1 MTERL
6 RRLDDDGLG
15 RALATAG
22 RDLDWPSSPDVAGRV
37 SGALLDRQRH
47 PSLARP
53 RPSLPRR
60 RRTVLL
66 LVAGLLLLAAAA
78 VAAKIV
84 IDLGALTIDTIP
96 GRPTA
101 LPTVVASG
109 PTFGHR
115 TSLDGAEREAGFPAQ
130 IPAALGDPDA
140 VWVDATDDGSRIVL
154 AWTASGALPPI
165 DGLPWGAALYGFRG
179 QLEQAAK
186 SVFVDGNTFE
196 DATVDGH
203 DAFWITG
210 PHELDLV
217 TGDGTYARYLVT
229 GNVLVWESDGVVLRL
244 ETALDLP
251 AAVRIAESIP
261 DRPLA

>member
-15 RALATAG
+15 RVLATAG
-22 RDLDWPSSPDVAGRV
+22 RDLDWPPAPDVTARV
-37 SGALLDRQRH
+37 SASLIEHERH

-53 RPSLPRR
+53 RLSLPRR

-66 LVAGLLLLAAAA
+66 LVSALLLLAAAA
-78 VAAKIV
+78 VAAKVV
-84 IDLGALTIDTIP
+84 IDLGALTIDTTP

-115 TSLDGAEREAGFPAQ
+115 ATLDGAEREAGFSAQ
-130 IPAALGDPDA
+130 VPAALGDPDA

-165 DGLPWGAALYGFRG
+165 DGLPWGAVLYGFRG
-179 QLEQAAK
+179 QFEQAAK
-186 SVFVDGNTFE
+186 SEYVDGNTFE
-196 DATVDGH
+196 DATVDGR
-203 DAFWITG
+203 DAIWITG

-217 TGDGTYARYLVT
+217 TADGTYERYLVT
-229 GNVLVWESDGVVLRL
+229 GNVLVWESGGVVLRL
-244 ETALDLP
+244 ETSLDLP
-251 AAVRIAESIP
+251 AAVRVAESIP
-261 DRPLA
+261 A

>member
-6 RRLDDDGLG
+6 RRLDDEGLG
-15 RALATAG
+15 RALAAAG
-22 RDLDWPSSPDVAGRV
+22 RDLDWPPAPHLAARV
-37 SGALLDRQRH
+37 SAAIVDHERH

-53 RPSLPRR
+53 RLSLPRR

-78 VAAKIV
+78 VAAKVV
-84 IDLGALTIDTIP
+84 IDLGALTVDTIP

-115 TSLDGAEREAGFPAQ
+115 TTLDGAEREAGFAAQ
-130 IPAALGDPDA
+130 VPSALGDPDA

-154 AWTASGALPPI
+154 AWTANGALPPI
-165 DGLPWGAALYGFRG
+165 DGLPWGAVLYGFRG
-179 QLEQAAK
+179 QMEQAAK

-196 DATVDGH
+196 NATVDGH
-203 DAFWITG
+203 DAIWITG

-229 GNVLVWESDGVVLRL
+229 GNVLVWGSDGVVLRL
-244 ETALDLP
+244 ETSLDQ
-251 AAVRIAESIP
+251 ASAVQVAESIP
-261 DRPLA
+261 A

>member
-22 RDLDWPSSPDVAGRV
+22 RDLEWPPGPDVTSRV
-37 SGALLDRQRH
+37 SAAIVDHERH

-53 RPSLPRR
+53 RLTLPRR

-66 LVAGLLLLAAAA
+66 LVAGLVLLAAAA
-78 VAAKIV
+78 VAAKVV

-101 LPTVVASG
+101 LPTVVAGG

-115 TSLDGAEREAGFPAQ
+115 TTLDGAEREAGFPAQ
-130 IPAALGDPDA
+130 VPAALGDPDA

-154 AWTASGALPPI
+154 AWTANGTLPPI
-165 DGLPWGAALYGFRG
+165 DGLPWGAALYAFRG
-179 QLEQAAK
+179 QMEQAAK

-196 DATVDGH
+196 EATVAGH
-203 DAFWITG
+203 HAIWITG

-244 ETALDLP
+244 ETSLDLQ
-251 AAVRIAESIP
+251 AAVRVAESIS
-261 DRPLA
+261 A

>member
-15 RALATAG
+15 HALATAG
-22 RDLDWPSSPDVAGRV
+22 RDLDWPSTPDVAARV
-37 SGALLDRQRH
+37 SGTLLDQQQH
-47 PSLARP
+47 PTLARP
-53 RPSLPRR
+53 RLSMPHR

-78 VAAKIV
+78 VAAKVV
-84 IDLGALTIDTIP
+84 IDLGAVTIDTIP

-101 LPTVVASG
+101 LPTVVANG

-115 TSLDGAEREAGFPAQ
+115 ATLDEAVREAGFPAQ
-130 IPAALGDPDA
+130 VPAALGDPDA
-140 VWVDATDDGSRIVL
+140 VWVDTTDDGSRIVL

-165 DGLPWGAALYGFRG
+165 DGLPWGAVLYGFRG
-179 QLEQAAK
+179 QVEQAAK

-196 DATVDGH
+196 EATVDGR
-203 DAFWITG
+203 DAIWVTG

-217 TGDGTYARYLVT
+217 TGDGTYERYLVT
-229 GNVLVWESDGVVLRL
+229 GNVLVWESDGIVLRL
-244 ETALDLP
+244 ESSLDLP
-251 AAVRIAESIP
+251 AAVEIAESTP
-261 DRPLA
+261 A

>member
-22 RDLDWPSSPDVAGRV
+22 RDLDWPSAPDLTARV
-37 SGALLDRQRH
+37 SATLIEHERH

-53 RPSLPRR
+53 RLSLPRR

-66 LVAGLLLLAAAA
+66 LVAGLLLLAAAT
-78 VAAKIV
+78 VAAKVV
-84 IDLGALTIDTIP
+84 IDLGALTVDTIP

-115 TSLDGAEREAGFPAQ
+115 TTLEEAEREAGFPAQ
-130 IPAALGDPDA
+130 VPAALGDPDA

-179 QLEQAAK
+179 QMEQAAK
-186 SVFVDGNTFE
+186 SLFADGNTFE
-196 DATVDGH
+196 DATVDGQ
-203 DAFWITG
+203 DAIWITG

-217 TGDGTYARYLVT
+217 TGDGAYERYLVT

-244 ETALDLP
+244 ETSLDLP
-251 AAVRIAESIP
+251 AAVRVAESIP
-261 DRPLA
+261 A